1 MTKRQWVDFQNQFDP
16 SDLDQ
21 KLNFNDFLTML
32 LRESFFRDT
41 LAESQIFRQSSRRL
55 VFSDEWEQSI
65 VESHPAS
72 PSRDQAVEKHRSD
85 VGLIR
90 KALGK
95 YLPAL
100 ALAKGP
106 DPPVRWF

>member
-55 VFSDEWEQSI
+55 VFSDECKLISQQHLEILNEQK
-65 VESHPAS
+65 ANL
-72 PSRDQAVEKHRSD
+72 DVEKE
-85 VGLIR
+85 V
-90 KALGK
+90 
-95 YLPAL
+95 
-100 ALAKGP
+100 
-106 DPPVRWF
+106 